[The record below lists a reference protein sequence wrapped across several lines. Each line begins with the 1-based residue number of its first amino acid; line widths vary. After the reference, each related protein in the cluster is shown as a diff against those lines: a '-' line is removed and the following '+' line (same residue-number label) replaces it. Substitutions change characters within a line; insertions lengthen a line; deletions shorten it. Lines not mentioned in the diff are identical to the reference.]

1 MIFDSHAHV
10 HDRSFDADRDA
21 ILARAAAAGVGTI
34 LTVGC
39 DLADSER
46 ARDVAAAYGLRWSLG
61 VHPHEAKDA
70 PPDLAA
76 AFAAAIAAAPSPPA
90 AIGETGL
97 DYHYDHSPRPV
108 QRDVMRAQ
116 VLFARERRLPVIF
129 HQREAFDDFTG
140 LLAQTWDGAMRGVVH
155 CFTGDAAQALQL
167 VNEFGVFLGI
177 GGVVTFK
184 TADALREAVAA
195 VGLDRIVLET
205 DCPYLAPVPHRG
217 QRNEPAFVAATAA
230 AVATVLDIS
239 DRTVIERTTENATA
253 LFGVQTTT

>member
-10 HDRSFDADRDA
+10 HDRSFDADREA
-21 ILARAAAAGVGTI
+21 ILARAAAAGVGSI

-61 VHPHEAKDA
+61 IHPHEAKDA
-70 PPDLAA
+70 PADLDA
-76 AFAAAIAAAPSPPA
+76 AFAAAVHAAPSPPA

-97 DYHYDHSPRPV
+97 DYHYDHSPRQV

-116 VLFARERRLPVIF
+116 VLFARERGLPVIF

-140 LLAQTWDGAMRGVVH
+140 LLAETWDPTMRGVVH
-155 CFTGDAAQALQL
+155 CFTGDAAQAVRL
-167 VNEFGVFLGI
+167 VDEFGVFLGI

-184 TADALREAVAA
+184 TAGALREAVAA
-195 VGLDRIVLET
+195 VGIERIVLET

-217 QRNEPAFVAATAA
+217 KRNEPAFITATAA
-230 AVATVLDIS
+230 AVAAVLGVADGA
-239 DRTVIERTTENATA
+239 VIERTTQNANA
-253 LFGVQTTT
+253 LFALQAT

>member
-10 HDRSFDADRDA
+10 HDRSFDADREA
-21 ILARAAAAGVGTI
+21 ILARAAAADVGGI

-46 ARDVAAAYGLRWSLG
+46 ARDVAVAYDLCWSLG
-61 VHPHEAKDA
+61 IHPHEAKDA
-70 PPDLAA
+70 PSELGV
-76 AFAAAIAAAPSPPA
+76 AFAAAIAAAPSPPV

-129 HQREAFDDFTG
+129 HQREAFDDFTA
-140 LLAQTWDGAMRGVVH
+140 LLAQTWDGTMRGVVH
-155 CFTGDAAQALQL
+155 CFTGDPAQALRL
-167 VNEFGVFLGI
+167 VDEFGVFLGI

-184 TADALREAVAA
+184 TAAALREAVAA
-195 VGLDRIVLET
+195 VGLERILLET

-217 QRNEPAFVAATAA
+217 KRNEPAFIAATAA
-230 AVATVLDIS
+230 AVATVLGVS
-239 DRTVIERTTENATA
+239 DRTVIERTTANANA
-253 LFGVQTTT
+253 LFGFQAT

>member
-1 MIFDSHAHV
+1 MTFDSHAHV
-10 HDRSFDADRDA
+10 HDRSFDADREA
-21 ILARAAAAGVGTI
+21 ILARAAAAGVGSI

-46 ARDVAAAYGLRWSLG
+46 ARDVAATYGLRWSLG
-61 VHPHEAKDA
+61 IHPHEAKDA

-97 DYHYDHSPRPV
+97 DYHYDHSPREV
-108 QRDVMRAQ
+108 QREVMRAQ
-116 VLFARERRLPVIF
+116 VVFARARRLPVIF

-140 LLAQTWDGAMRGVVH
+140 LLAQTWDATMRGVVH
-155 CFTGDAAQALQL
+155 CFTGDAEQALRL

-184 TADALREAVAA
+184 TAGALREAVAA
-195 VGLDRIVLET
+195 VGLERILLET

-217 QRNEPAFVAATAA
+217 KRNEPAFIAATAA
-230 AVATVLDIS
+230 AVAAVLDVS
-239 DRTVIERTTENATA
+239 DRIVIERTTENANG
-253 LFGVQTTT
+253 LFGFQAT